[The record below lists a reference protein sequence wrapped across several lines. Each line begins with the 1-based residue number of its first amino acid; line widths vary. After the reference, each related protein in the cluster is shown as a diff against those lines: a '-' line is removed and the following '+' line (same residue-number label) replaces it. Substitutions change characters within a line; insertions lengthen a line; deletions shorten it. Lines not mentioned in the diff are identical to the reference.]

1 MNRRI
6 FFRNGAL
13 SALALS
19 LPGLSLSLLSPENV
33 GHWLRRFAAG
43 TNVER
48 RRLPDAD
55 EPGLRPVLE
64 TLEAQLGQR
73 GYCRESDAV
82 YFPAGNDQLFFYP
95 LWLRRSAARLTDMVV
110 PVLARQSD
118 RSWQTVI
125 ILTGYQVEALA
136 RAAAALAEAGQPVGD
151 LLLPARRM
159 QASGGGYESR
169 SGRVEIVTRI
179 REGRPVT
186 AIAVYDGQRA
196 VYEAGF
202 PSRHG
207 LTAQAVTA

>member
-1 MNRRI
+1 
-6 FFRNGAL
+6 
-13 SALALS
+13 
-19 LPGLSLSLLSPENV
+19 
-33 GHWLRRFAAG
+33 
-43 TNVER
+43 
-48 RRLPDAD
+48 
-55 EPGLRPVLE
+55 
-64 TLEAQLGQR
+64 
-73 GYCRESDAV
+73 
-82 YFPAGNDQLFFYP
+82 
-95 LWLRRSAARLTDMVV
+95 V